1 MNMKYFSH
9 SNTIPVEYYK
19 ENLLNKIKK
28 FQIIIVQA
36 ETGTKIV
43 HYEGVE
49 QQTEQ
54 GSARSEKVEMISE
67 DPRSEELIS

>member
-1 MNMKYFSH
+1 MPDSMG
-9 SNTIPVEYYK
+9 VE
-19 ENLLNKIKK
+19 
-28 FQIIIVQA
+28 IVKA